1 MYHPPHRLGQLNY
14 TCSTKSQIQN
24 PKSRI
29 QHPKSNIQNPKSESK
44 IQNSCHPAAQIDA
57 RLVEIRSRC
66 AELACIASRMQ
77 KSRIQNPES
86 RIQNPDAGGRFR
98 RIIPGSE
105 MRRAQILSF
114 TAAEASRIL
123 LGARSRI
130 LQQPNSARDLDGFE
144 IADSES
150 RIQNP
155 SLFGDGRT
163 LISLKNPK
171 STFPGPCA
179 RRECRAESL
188 GLGPSRFR
196 ILRALEM

>member
-98 RIIPGSE
+98 RIIPGDPRCAELRSSPSQLRRPPE
-105 MRRAQILSF
+105 FCARRAEQESDPSEFCSGLR
-114 TAAEASRIL
+114 RI
-123 LGARSRI
+123 
-130 LQQPNSARDLDGFE
+130 RDCRF
-144 IADSES
+144 

-155 SLFGDGRT
+155 ESQPLRRRT
-163 LISLKNPK
+163 DFDFAQESKIHI
-171 STFPGPCA
+171 PGPVCSA
-179 RRECRAESL
+179 RV
-188 GLGPSRFR
+188 PSR
-196 ILRALEM
+196 ILGARTVTIQNFEGT